1 MWLAVGT
8 KIISNQEGP
17 TMHAINDSL
26 QAGQPGW
33 RQAQW
38 PKQNQMVANKKLNS
52 GIGKWGGGVGGWGGG
67 RPAQN
72 NKTRNSKI
80 YNLGIIGY

>member
-26 QAGQPGW
+26 QTGQPGW

-52 GIGKWGGGVGGWGGG
+52 GIGKWGGGGGG
-67 RPAQN
+67 VGRGATSSKQQN
-72 NKTRNSKI
+72 EKFE
-80 YNLGIIGY
+80 NL

>member
-1 MWLAVGT
+1 
-8 KIISNQEGP
+8 
-17 TMHAINDSL
+17 
-26 QAGQPGW
+26 
-33 RQAQW
+33 
-38 PKQNQMVANKKLNS
+38 MVANKKLNS

>member
-1 MWLAVGT
+1 MWVAVGT
-8 KIISNQEGP
+8 KIINNQEGP

-26 QAGQPGW
+26 QTGQPGW

-52 GIGKWGGGVGGWGGG
+52 GIGKWGRG

-80 YNLGIIGY
+80 YNLRIIGY